1 MAYTPQTAKTTA
13 SVSRFLAKATAG
25 PRLADAKRLVG
36 MLQKAT
42 GDKAAMWGPAIVGCG
57 TRTIAYADGR
67 KAQWPTVA
75 FSPRKSAF
83 VFYIAWRK
91 HPDLLKKI
99 GKYKTVGGCLHVKT
113 LQDID
118 EPALQRLI
126 TAAHRTWAD

>member
-1 MAYTPQTAKTTA
+1 MVEIESDRINIDEDWRCADDAD
-13 SVSRFLAKATAG
+13 RF
-25 PRLADAKRLVG
+25 RR
-36 MLQKAT
+36 
-42 GDKAAMWGPAIVGCG
+42 GDKSKRRGDDFVAGTDIQGPQHQMEGVG
-57 TRTIAYADGR
+57 TIAYADGR